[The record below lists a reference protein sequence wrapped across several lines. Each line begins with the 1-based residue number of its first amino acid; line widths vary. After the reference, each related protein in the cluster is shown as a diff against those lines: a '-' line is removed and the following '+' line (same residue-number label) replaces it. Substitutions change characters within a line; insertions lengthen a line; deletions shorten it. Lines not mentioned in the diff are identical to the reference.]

1 MSSSNIAQR
10 FSNRFIALCDRY
22 VHADWLA
29 DETLLFRARFH
40 IGIMLA
46 YQVIVAAALVYV
58 LLISPLPPIGKIA
71 STILLGGTGAS
82 FNVLMRRLRRNG
94 NLRYTAEV
102 IIATAFLAIEAGIV
116 MTGGPLRTT
125 ALGVMVV
132 PPVVAM
138 CLVGWRHGVSWG
150 VSIFAIQ
157 MLLIVAD
164 VLGVPFP
171 NVMLPEQVELHRIFD
186 WSIVFP
192 ALIGIVLVYQTINSH
207 LQRDRDTQQQR
218 HEYLATHDLLTGLA
232 NRKQLIEKLNAML
245 VRMQRKDDV
254 AAVVYLDLD
263 GFKRIND
270 TFGHEGGDQV
280 LRIVAQR
287 LQGMARKGDLLARMG
302 GDEFAILMEDI
313 GNAANAEHAVLRFQQ
328 VLSETMAQFPEFRIG
343 GSFGIAMVPTVS
355 MDAMTLIQVADQAMY
370 LAKKQRQI
378 VVTVNAPVAS
388 SAVQVHH
395 EQAGVISLHAIAT
408 EELRPDGVATGN
420 PRADRPGPFVW
431 MKKKFLEHC
440 DRILAPELR
449 ADPDQLIR
457 GRTLIGMARFIQLAM
472 VFIITIL
479 WFNVSSVADNAVML
493 GVALFGAMF
502 SALIGYLHRTA
513 NLAVAIN
520 IMLFIAFIAVQGSTL
535 INGGIAKS
543 PAIDVVVLPVLM
555 AFCLSGRRLGLIW
568 AALTVAFHIGVALL
582 INLGVDVALVQK
594 QQLAQETIG
603 AWGIAYIA
611 TLFIIYVFETV
622 HVRLQQERDKEYDE
636 LEFLASHDALT
647 GLANRRTFHESLS
660 LALDRMRST
669 RESLAVIYLD
679 LDGFKP
685 VNDTLGHAVGDI
697 VLQTVAKR
705 IGKNVRSADTV
716 ARLGGDE
723 FGILLHGVNTL
734 EHAVQVAAKI
744 RDDISRPIGGLEMFP
759 VSGSIGIAVAPLHSD
774 DGDTLVRMADEA
786 MFRAKAQ
793 KATVELY
800 Q

>member
-1 MSSSNIAQR
+1 MPPSNIAQR
-10 FSNRFIALCDRY
+10 FSGRFIALCDRY
-22 VHADWLA
+22 VHADWLG

-46 YQVIVAAALVYV
+46 YQVIVTAALVYV
-58 LLISPLPPIGKIA
+58 LLLSPLPVIGKVS
-71 STILLGGTGAS
+71 STILLGGTGIC
-82 FNVLMRRLRRNG
+82 FNVLMRRLRHNR
-94 NLRYTAEV
+94 NLRFTAEV

-116 MTGGPLRTT
+116 MTGGPLHTT

-150 VSIFAIQ
+150 VFVFAVQ

-164 VLGVPFP
+164 VLGLQFP

-192 ALIGIVLVYQTINSH
+192 ALIGIVLVYQTLNSH
-207 LQRDRDTQQQR
+207 LQRDRDQQQQR
-218 HEYLATHDLLTGLA
+218 HEYLATHDVLTGLA

-245 VRMQRKDDV
+245 LRMQRKSDV

-280 LRIVAQR
+280 LQIVAQR
-287 LQGMARKGDLLARMG
+287 LQGMARKGDVLARMG

-328 VLSETMAQFPEFRIG
+328 VISETMAEFPQFSIS
-343 GSFGIAMVPTVS
+343 GSFGIAMAPTVS
-355 MDAMTLIQVADQAMY
+355 TDAMTLMQVADQAMY

-388 SAVQVHH
+388 NAVQVHQ
-395 EQAGVISLHAIAT
+395 EQAGIISLHAIAT
-408 EELRPDGVATGN
+408 DELHTKTTLAGTSTG
-420 PRADRPGPFVW
+420 RLGPFGW
-431 MKKKFLEHC
+431 MQKKFLEHC

-457 GRTLIGMARFIQLAM
+457 GRTLIGMARFIQAAL

-479 WFNVSSVADNAVML
+479 WFNVSSTADNAVML
-493 GVALFGAMF
+493 GVAIFASMF
-502 SALIGYLHRTA
+502 SALIAYLHRTA
-513 NLAVAIN
+513 NLSASIN
-520 IMLFIAFIAVQGSTL
+520 IMLFIAFVAVQGSTL

-555 AFCLSGRRLGLIW
+555 AFCLSGRKLGLIW
-568 AALTVAFHIGVALL
+568 AALTLLFHVGVA
-582 INLGVDVALVQK
+582 IVIRLGVDVALVQK
-594 QQLAQETIG
+594 EQLAQETIG
-603 AWGIAYIA
+603 AWGIAYVA
-611 TLFIIYVFETV
+611 TLFIIYVFESV
-622 HVRLQQERDKEYDE
+622 NVRLQQERDKEYDE
-636 LEFLASHDALT
+636 LEFLATHDALT
-647 GLANRRTFHESLS
+647 GLANRRKFHESLT
-660 LALDRMRST
+660 LALERMHST

-705 IGKNVRSADTV
+705 IGRNVRSIDTV

-723 FGILLHGVNTL
+723 FGILLSDVRTL
-734 EHAVQVAAKI
+734 DDVAQIASKI
-744 RDDISRPIGGLEMFP
+744 RHDISRPIGGLEMFP
-759 VSGSIGIAVAPLHSD
+759 VSGSIGIAMAPQHSD
-774 DGDTLVRMADEA
+774 DGDTLVRMADQA
-786 MFRAKAQ
+786 MFRAKAV
-793 KATVELY
+793 KDTVELY